1 MAELNAYSTLNVPS
15 IYVTGGYYY
24 WEYLYSS
31 STSLSIGYD
40 DIEEGD
46 FIEYNGTSFTYDEYD
61 LIADGS
67 IEQIGYTFYYHDYD
81 EYYDEETGEY
91 EYYEEYVSG
100 GYKVT
105 GLNVDFSEI
114 LLNTDEENRE
124 LIFSGK
130 DLMTGSSGNDS
141 LIGYDGNDRLYGG
154 GGDDSLD
161 GGNGS
166 DSDYLGNDK
175 LYGGNGNDKLAG
187 RYGDDRLE
195 GGSGNDKLDAGSGN
209 DTLLGQDGDD
219 ILTSGKGNDTL
230 LGGAGSDILNGG
242 ADKDT
247 LSGGGGKGLDTFVFA
262 SDKTAGAISRSD
274 TILDWNPTY
283 DSIDLKVAGTRD
295 NYFETRTTTTSA
307 EMAYARY
314 DGVLKNDDMTHLFL
328 YNTST
333 KTGYLLSDQNADHMF
348 DTVVVISN
356 AASAASMSYLD
367 IV

>member
-1 MAELNAYSTLNVPS
+1 MNWIELPKLPT
-15 IYVTGGYYY
+15 Y
-24 WEYLYSS
+24 WDEIDGSESHYQF
-31 STSLSIGYD
+31 GYD
-40 DIEEGD
+40 DGD
-46 FIEYNGTSFTYDEYD
+46 SGDSMLYS
-61 LIADGS
+61 GS
-67 IEQIGYTFYYHDYD
+67 NFK
-81 EYYDEETGEY
+81 
-91 EYYEEYVSG
+91 YYEEYDEGEIYVYYDQIISG
-100 GYKVT
+100 NIKSVNYNYYQYEEEYYEDEDGYEFSIDVRYEGAFELTKID
-105 GLNVDFSEI
+105 VDFSEI
-114 LLNTDEENRE
+114 LGRSAEDNRQLVFRGNDQ
-124 LIFSGK
+124 LI
-130 DLMTGSSGNDS
+130 GSAANDS

-175 LYGGNGNDKLAG
+175 LYGGSGNDKLAG

-195 GGSGNDKLDAGSGN
+195 GGNGNDKLDAGSGN

-219 ILTSGKGNDTL
+219 NLTSGKGTDAL

-262 SDKTAGAISRSD
+262 LDKTAGAISRSD

-283 DSIDLKVAGTRD
+283 DSIDLKYAGTRD
-295 NYFETRTTTTSA
+295 NYFETRTTTISA